1 MPKVKMQNGRK
12 IHLPEDFLERRRVQ
26 PEQEYWLDERNGELI
41 LHPRLPDVQKL
52 YLEPTTACNLECI
65 TCIRNTWADPNQHM
79 NMQTFQRVVESL
91 DDLPDLKR
99 VVFTSFGEP
108 FTQPRLLD
116 MVEAMR
122 KRDLAVTIGTN
133 GLLLDSRKAREL
145 IKLGVDRVVISID
158 GGKPETYAGVRG
170 ALLAQVIDHI
180 RGLNE
185 AKRQLRSLLPH
196 IGVEFVAM
204 KSNVNELDD
213 LVAMAKELNVSRL
226 LVSNVLPYTEE
237 LREEALYGYEPI
249 PPFKASGWAL
259 KLDAWVSWATQELP
273 RMHWGAERKCKFV
286 QDHAMVVGWDGGVA
300 PCYALSHNYSYYS
313 IDGIKKQVERY
324 ILGDVNDQ
332 SLAEIWMSEDYVRFR
347 SEVKVYHFPS
357 CPNCDLRET
366 CDLRKKNQG
375 CWGWNPSCADCLW
388 AQGIIRCP

>member
-1 MPKVKMQNGRK
+1 MPKVKMNKARELR
-12 IHLPEDFLERRRVQ
+12 LPEDFLERRRIQ
-26 PEQEYWLDERNGELI
+26 PEQEFWLDERNGELI
-41 LHPRLPDVQKL
+41 LHPRRPDVQKL

-79 NMQTFQRVVESL
+79 SMQTFQRVVESL
-91 DDLPDLKR
+91 DGLPDLKR

-108 FTQPRLLD
+108 FTQPHLLD

-133 GLLLDSRKAREL
+133 GLLVNSKMAAEL
-145 IKLGVDRVVISID
+145 VKLGVDRVVFSID
-158 GGKPETYAGVRG
+158 GGTPETYAGVRG
-170 ALLAQVIDHI
+170 AMLAQVISHI

-204 KSNVNELDD
+204 KSNVDELDD
-213 LVAMAKELNVSRL
+213 LVALAKELNVSRL

-237 LREEALYGYEPI
+237 LREEVLYGYEPI

-273 RMHWGAERKCKFV
+273 RMHWGAERKCRFI

-300 PCYALSHNYSYYS
+300 PCYALSHNYSYYT
-313 IDGIKKQVERY
+313 IDGVRKQVERY
-324 ILGDVNDQ
+324 LLGNVNDQ
-332 SLAEIWMSEDYVRFR
+332 LLADIWQSEDYVRFR

-357 CPNCDLRET
+357 CPNCDLRES
-366 CDLRKKNQG
+366 CDLRKQNQA

>member
-1 MPKVKMQNGRK
+1 MPKVKMTDGRN
-12 IHLPEDFLERRRVQ
+12 IVLPADFLERRHINPQ
-26 PEQEYWLDERNGELI
+26 LDYWLDERNGELI

-65 TCIRNTWADPNQHM
+65 TCIRNTWADPTQHM
-79 NMQTFQRVVESL
+79 SMRTFQRVVDSL

-108 FTQPRLLD
+108 LTQPHLLD

-133 GLLLDSRKAREL
+133 GLLLNSKIASEL

-158 GGKPETYAGVRG
+158 GGKPETYEGVRG
-170 ALLAQVIDHI
+170 AMLAQVIEHI

-185 AKRQLRSLLPH
+185 AKSQHRSLFPH

-204 KSNVNELDD
+204 RSNVGELDD

-237 LREEALYGYEPI
+237 LRDEVLYGYEPI

-300 PCYALSHNYSYYS
+300 PCYALSHNYSYYT

-324 ILGDVNDQ
+324 VLGNVNDQ
-332 SLAEIWMSEDYVRFR
+332 SLAEIWQNENYVQFR

-357 CPNCDLRET
+357 CPNCDLRES
-366 CDLRKKNQG
+366 CDLRKQNEG
-375 CWGWNPSCADCLW
+375 CWGWNPSCADCLL

>member
-1 MPKVKMQNGRK
+1 M
-12 IHLPEDFLERRRVQ
+12 
-26 PEQEYWLDERNGELI
+26 
-41 LHPRLPDVQKL
+41 QKL
-52 YLEPTTACNLECI
+52 YLEPTTACNLECR
-65 TCIRNTWADPNQHM
+65 TYIRNTWADPNQHM
-79 NMQTFQRVVESL
+79 NMQTFQHIVDNL
-91 DDLPDLKR
+91 DGLPDLKR
-99 VVFTSFGEP
+99 VIFTSFGEP
-108 FTQPRLLD
+108 LTQPRLLE

-122 KRDLAVTIGTN
+122 KHDLAVTIGTN
-133 GLLLDSRKAREL
+133 GLLLNSKIASEL
-145 IKLGVDRVVISID
+145 IRLGVDRVVISID

-170 ALLAQVIDHI
+170 AMLAQVIDHI

-185 AKRQLRSLLPH
+185 AKRQQHSLFPH
-196 IGVEFVAM
+196 IGVEFVSM
-204 KSNVNELDD
+204 RSNVAELDD
-213 LVAMAKELNVSRL
+213 LVKMAAELNVSRL

-237 LREEALYGYEPI
+237 LREEVLYGYQPV

-259 KLDAWVSWATQELP
+259 QLDAWVSWATQELP
-273 RMHWGAERKCKFV
+273 RMHWGAERRCKFV

-300 PCYALSHNYSYYS
+300 PCYALSHNYSYYT

-324 ILGDVNDQ
+324 ILGNVNEE
-332 SLAEIWMSEDYVRFR
+332 SLADIWMSEDYVRFR

-366 CDLRKKNQG
+366 CDLRKQNQG